1 MVSKYAKYQDE
12 IIELLKQNGNKH
24 DAAARIIADK
34 YGLNAESGGV
44 KSTLRIFCKKL
55 KEARVGNNVTSKTSA
70 NDYFKPFV
78 LSAWNKKG
86 YMMDIDEY
94 CSQYNLPRQ
103 DITSYKLVS
112 HTGTPFYNI
121 VFKTKEE
128 FKDDLTEDFID
139 AAIKKYIKPQKP
151 FLVRGITSP
160 HTLRIVITDTHIGM
174 ETDASG
180 FGLYGGIWNKEEL
193 FARGETILYEVMHYA
208 VMFDYFE
215 EIHLIDLGDYMD
227 GWDAET
233 VRKGHELPQN
243 MDNQKAFDVG
253 LDFKIKLIDSI
264 AKLEVTNKIRVFNIC
279 NDNHSGSFGYVVNS
293 AVKKVVE
300 LLYPDLVQVTNYRQF
315 INHYTYGKHCFVLTH
330 GKDEKHLKF
339 GFKPILDKPG
349 IDKIIEYLDVNEL
362 HGYWVTFEKGDSHQ
376 QLFDQTTSDK
386 FNYNNYMALSPA
398 SEWVQTNYKRG
409 RSGFNLQIVEKEKK
423 GIVQIPYEFDWKV
436 KEKSA

>member
-1 MVSKYAKYQDE
+1 MVTAEEHQYNGGLGDSVAQYLAMNHPTPMEFVGVNDSFGESGKPA
-12 IIELLKQNGNKH
+12 ELME
-24 DAAARIIADK
+24 K

-215 EIHLIDLGDYMD
+215 EIHLIDLMSRPLGAD
-227 GWDAET
+227 GS
-233 VRKGHELPQN
+233 
-243 MDNQKAFDVG
+243 
-253 LDFKIKLIDSI
+253 LDFGRHRC
-264 AKLEVTNKIRVFNIC
+264 VV
-279 NDNHSGSFGYVVNS
+279 GS
-293 AVKKVVE
+293 
-300 LLYPDLVQVTNYRQF
+300 
-315 INHYTYGKHCFVLTH
+315 
-330 GKDEKHLKF
+330 
-339 GFKPILDKPG
+339 
-349 IDKIIEYLDVNEL
+349 
-362 HGYWVTFEKGDSHQ
+362 
-376 QLFDQTTSDK
+376 
-386 FNYNNYMALSPA
+386 
-398 SEWVQTNYKRG
+398 
-409 RSGFNLQIVEKEKK
+409 
-423 GIVQIPYEFDWKV
+423 
-436 KEKSA
+436 